1 MTQTARLMAKE
12 GGGWGVL
19 YAGLPPLWMRQV
31 PYTILK
37 FTFFERIVNVL
48 SKYQLPEGKSRADVS
63 KAQGLLITFEAGYLA
78 GILCAIAT
86 QSADT
91 VVSRK
96 NKSPEKGYGQIWKEV
111 GGLKGSYTGLVPR
124 IFMIGTLT
132 GLQWLIVRCAVAV
145 LFGGPLL

>member
-1 MTQTARLMAKE
+1 ME
-12 GGGWGVL
+12 HL
-19 YAGLPPLWMRQV
+19 YARPSKRACDINYLC
-31 PYTILK
+31 YTTK

-111 GGLKGSYTGLVPR
+111 GGLKGSYAGLVPR